1 VCKPLSP
8 NCGDAT
14 AREGGPRLEQYL
26 TVFLLDRES
35 GTKILRGP
43 GSGNRSGNTAPRL
56 SCAWGGG
63 YVGLVSAR
71 CSEPSTKGAVSHHY
85 RVAGNDGG
93 KLSCCPLPY
102 GASPEGL
109 ISEVVRWLIP
119 RFLVYLAAAVISGL
133 LFIIGAAMYSYV
145 SPATFPPTPPTSP
158 LWPRRRLQ
166 FRNRAHRKSRHA
178 HSSARKN
185 VHLYLNRSL
194 TNRPRRTSLPISWHH
209 VTGSSK
215 RSGDEF
221 TLALT
226 FRNPSRQKI
235 YIFAS
240 REGGEVYASGSR
252 WSASDATGLTL
263 CDLKSECETPDEKQR
278 HAAVID
284 TLESLPVKLTFK
296 GYGDAPYVGKVV
308 NVRLVVVA
316 KAGQGR
322 WHEYLIYEPNI
333 QVTDDH

>member
-1 VCKPLSP
+1 ML
-8 NCGDAT
+8 
-14 AREGGPRLEQYL
+14 
-26 TVFLLDRES
+26 F
-35 GTKILRGP
+35 
-43 GSGNRSGNTAPRL
+43 GSANT
-56 SCAWGGG
+56 
-63 YVGLVSAR
+63 
-71 CSEPSTKGAVSHHY
+71 
-85 RVAGNDGG
+85 D
-93 KLSCCPLPY
+93 

-158 LWPRRRLQ
+158 LAAPP
-166 FRNRAHRKSRHA
+166 A
-178 HSSARKN
+178 
-185 VHLYLNRSL
+185 
-194 TNRPRRTSLPISWHH
+194 PPISQPGASQEPTRPLLRPQERAPVSQPIANEPAASDIVADIVASRDWIEI
-209 VTGSSK
+209 K